1 MAVIPIQSDKPSNL
15 NTQLALHKER
25 STLLESRLERLEKRF
40 DDFEEQSRQTKR
52 VIIGSL
58 VSIATGVFTT
68 VVAIFLRK

>member
-1 MAVIPIQSDKPSNL
+1 MAIIPLQSDKPSNL
-15 NTQLALHKER
+15 NSQLALHKER
-25 STLLESRLERLEKRF
+25 SALLGARIERLEKRF